1 MITHIIDQFILNPSS
16 FFWIPV
22 HFDQFISDPKSKQGE
37 SRKIREICTKI
48 EILEFRNKL
57 NMWHTL

>member
-22 HFDQFISDPKSKQGE
+22 HFDQFISDPLSQ
-37 SRKIREICTKI
+37 
-48 EILEFRNKL
+48 NKVKAEKL
-57 NMWHTL
+57 GKFAQKLKF